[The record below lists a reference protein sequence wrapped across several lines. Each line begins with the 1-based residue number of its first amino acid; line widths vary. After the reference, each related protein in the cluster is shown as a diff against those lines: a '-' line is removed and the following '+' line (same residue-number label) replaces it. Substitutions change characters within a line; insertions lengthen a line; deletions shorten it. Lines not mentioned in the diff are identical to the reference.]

1 MMTGA
6 LSAFA
11 VSRTLLIVFDP
22 ITLTEFL
29 SLNACFLARDEE
41 F

>member
-1 MMTGA
+1 MTGA

-22 ITLTEFL
+22 ITLTAGSANPFSFA
-29 SLNACFLARDEE
+29 SLKIF
-41 F
+41 